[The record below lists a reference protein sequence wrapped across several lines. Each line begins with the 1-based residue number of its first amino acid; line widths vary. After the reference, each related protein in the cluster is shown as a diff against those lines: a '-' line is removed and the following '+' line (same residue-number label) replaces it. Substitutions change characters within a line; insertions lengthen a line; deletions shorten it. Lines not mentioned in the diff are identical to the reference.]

1 MSTVRRKSSSVGITE
16 TTDSLISTKESDKIA
31 AKNGIFDY
39 PDQRFLELVTQEGLF
54 YPKCGLKV

>member
-1 MSTVRRKSSSVGITE
+1 MSTVSGKSSTVGITE

-39 PDQRFLELVTQEGLF
+39 LDQRFLELATQESLF